1 MIARLIVALAVVV
14 TVAPLEAQQGRRC
27 RIVVENVDR
36 EGAIS
41 EPFAGYV
48 NYFAGGNVRLRC
60 EGQDVRLAG
69 DSLISLNSDVI
80 YLFTNASYRDATI
93 DLKADSLVYSKQS
106 ERVEARGAVTVRN
119 LKTGSTITGPHLD
132 YLRAVQGVRDSAE
145 VIALQRPTV
154 RYLPNRAAGDT
165 ADPEPYIVVADRL
178 RGVGSSRLW
187 GGGSVT
193 IDRGSMWGR
202 ADSITYLAGPTGD
215 IALTGI
221 AALATVRD
229 SSSDSL
235 LVEGTTVL
243 LGLAAE
249 DLRSVRAHGSG
260 HANSG
265 SADVR
270 ADSIAITLDSGKVAA
285 IAAWSRAK
293 RALVRNEGYDIRG
306 DSVWISSPNERLRE
320 IRVFG
325 QGVLQ
330 NPVDSAASVADS
342 IRAALPDSLRPD
354 ATVID
359 SLAPGPKERDTLWG
373 QRIIASF
380 RDVDSA
386 GTILTRLQQIEAIGS
401 AASLFS
407 RDVTRGGVTAPSITY
422 TTADTIV
429 ILMRQGDTTGVSEVR
444 ARRGA
449 EPVHGVQLEA
459 ASIRRTRPAV
469 DGVAR
474 REEQP

>member
-1 MIARLIVALAVVV
+1 MTRLAVVLMLV
-14 TVAPLEAQQGRRC
+14 GAVLPLGAQQGRRC

-69 DSLISLNSDVI
+69 DSLISLNSDII
-80 YLFTNASYRDATI
+80 YLFKNASYRDATI

-119 LKTGSTITGPHLD
+119 LRTGSTITGPHLD
-132 YLRAVQGVRDSAE
+132 YLRAVQGMRDSAE
-145 VIALQRPTV
+145 VIALERPTV

-165 ADPEPYIVVADRL
+165 SDPVPYIIVADRL

-193 IDRGSMWGR
+193 IDRGTMSGR
-202 ADSITYLAGPTGD
+202 ADSITYLAGPAGD
-215 IALTGI
+215 VALTGI
-221 AALATVRD
+221 TRLATVRD

-235 LVEGTTVL
+235 RVEGTTVL
-243 LGLAAE
+243 LGLADE
-249 DLRSVRAHGSG
+249 DLRNVRAHGSG

-265 SADVR
+265 SADIR

-285 IAAWSRAK
+285 IAAWDRAK

-306 DSVWISSPNERLRE
+306 DSIWISSPNERLRE

-325 QGVLQ
+325 QGILQ
-330 NPVDSAASVADS
+330 NPLDSTATNANAV
-342 IRAALPDSLRPD
+342 RTALPDSLRPD
-354 ATVID
+354 SAAFD

-386 GTILTRLQQIEAIGS
+386 GTTLTRLQQIEAIGS

-407 RDVTRGGVTAPSITY
+407 RDVTRGGITSPSITY

-429 ILMRQGDTTGVSEVR
+429 IVMRQDDTTGVSEVR

-459 ASIRRTRPAV
+459 ASIRRTRPAP
-469 DGVAR
+469 DGAAR
-474 REEQP
+474 REERP